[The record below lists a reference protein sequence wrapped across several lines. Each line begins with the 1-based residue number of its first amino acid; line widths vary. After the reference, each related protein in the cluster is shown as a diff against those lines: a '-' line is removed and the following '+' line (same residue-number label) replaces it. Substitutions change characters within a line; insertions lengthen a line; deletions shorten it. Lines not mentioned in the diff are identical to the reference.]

1 MVIHVVREGDT
12 IYSIARDYGVN
23 PARMA
28 AENGISMEQLLVVGQ
43 TVVVQFPKTLHTV
56 REGESLSS
64 IARQYGT
71 DVRAL
76 WRNNRYLMGSSEIR
90 PGDILVISYF
100 RAPLGTF
107 SVGGYAY
114 GSIDR
119 ALLRSILPYLSELTP
134 FTYGIDRDGMLLSP
148 GAEELVSFAAAY
160 GVETMLHLSTVT
172 ETGTFSNGRASL
184 ILGNPALRQQLI
196 DQLLAEVRGR
206 GYAGV
211 DVDFEFI
218 NPEESTQYAAFVAQL
233 RQTMNAAGYRVTVA
247 LAPKTSANQKGQ
259 LYEGHNYALL
269 SAAANHVFLMAYEWG
284 YLYGP
289 PMAVAPLPNVRR
301 VVEYAL
307 TEMAAEKI
315 ILGIP
320 NYGYDWTL
328 PFVQGQSRA
337 RSISN
342 EEAVALARRY
352 GAEILFD
359 ETASA
364 PWFRYRDEAD
374 AIHEVWFEDARSM
387 EARLRL
393 AAEYGMYGVG
403 YWNLD
408 RPFAQNWLVVNE
420 LYNIL

>member
-28 AENGISMEQLLVVGQ
+28 AENGISMEQPLVVGQ

-196 DQLLAEVRGR
+196 DQLLAEVRGH

-307 TEMAAEKI
+307 TEMAADKI

-374 AIHEVWFEDARSM
+374 TIHEVWFEDARSM
-387 EARLRL
+387 GARLRL

-408 RPFAQNWLVVNE
+408 RPFAQNWLMVNE